1 MKDNQKLIDVLKQ
14 AITET
19 NEMWANESHP
29 HAYII
34 GWLQGTIKGA
44 ISELEATDKYYEYK
58 LKQASKTN

>member
-19 NEMWANESHP
+19 NEMWANKSYSD
-29 HAYII
+29 AYII

-44 ISELEATDKYYEYK
+44 ISELEATDKYYKYEIK
-58 LKQASKTN
+58 